1 MWVLSYLTHVL
12 TGGDKCEM
20 LVLSH
25 RESNKFLSSINQFAT
40 VRCGSCQM
48 ALMYPYGAPSVKC
61 AVCHYITNVGTANGS
76 GSVHRQNG
84 VATSSTSTPVPNS
97 QSQTVVVEN
106 PMSFDGSGK
115 LVSNVVVGVTTE
127 KK

>member
-1 MWVLSYLTHVL
+1 M
-12 TGGDKCEM
+12 
-20 LVLSH
+20 
-25 RESNKFLSSINQFAT
+25 SSIK
-40 VRCGSCQM
+40 
-48 ALMYPYGAPSVKC
+48 P
-61 AVCHYITNVGTANGS
+61 VCHSAMWKLPDGTNTANGS

>member
-1 MWVLSYLTHVL
+1 MARVVTAPLWGGWYGGCRLTR
-12 TGGDKCEM
+12 GGGVTEGGF
-20 LVLSH
+20 
-25 RESNKFLSSINQFAT
+25 R
-40 VRCGSCQM
+40 
-48 ALMYPYGAPSVKC
+48 
-61 AVCHYITNVGTANGS
+61 TANGS

-84 VATSSTSTPVPNS
+84 VATSSSTSTPVPSS